1 VVIGKVVCKQ
11 DTHTRVLA
19 MTMTM
24 AMATLLRL
32 TGLWVYAQL
41 KRFYAKLWL
50 LSILT
55 AAQ

>member
-1 VVIGKVVCKQ
+1 
-11 DTHTRVLA
+11 
-19 MTMTM
+19 MTMDM
-24 AMATLLRL
+24 AVATLLRL